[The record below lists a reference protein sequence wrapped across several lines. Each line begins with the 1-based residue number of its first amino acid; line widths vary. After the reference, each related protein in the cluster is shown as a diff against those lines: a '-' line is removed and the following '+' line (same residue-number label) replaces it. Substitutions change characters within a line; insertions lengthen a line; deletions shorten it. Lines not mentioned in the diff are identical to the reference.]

1 MTETNLTSKNTLEK
15 LKKTLE
21 NGGYTCV
28 LSDGEQ
34 TVTSTKRGISPLI
47 GLIESGKSFV
57 GFAAA
62 DKVVGRAAAL
72 LYALMGVTA
81 LYAGVISAGALEV
94 CNSNG
99 IYVEYGKS
107 VQYIINRN
115 GDGVCPME
123 QATAQ
128 ISDPLAAIEAI
139 KQRLAQLGA
148 SNIR

>member
-1 MTETNLTSKNTLEK
+1 MISNERLKALLAEENL
-15 LKKTLE
+15 
-21 NGGYTCV
+21 TCV
-28 LSDGEQ
+28 LSDGNRLIKSRE
-34 TVTSTKRGISPLI
+34 RGVKPLI
-47 GLIESGKSFV
+47 GFIESGKSFK
-57 GFAAA
+57 GFTAA
-62 DKVVGRAAAL
+62 DKVVGKAAAL

-128 ISDPLAAIEAI
+128 ISDPLAAFEAI

>member
-1 MTETNLTSKNTLEK
+1 MTETNLTSNIALEK
-15 LKKTLE
+15 LKKTLK

-28 LSDGEQ
+28 LSDGAQ
-34 TVTSTKRGISPLI
+34 TVTSTKRGVRPLTE
-47 GLIESGKSFV
+47 LIESGKSFV

-81 LYAGVISAGALEV
+81 LYAGVISAGALEA
-94 CNSNG
+94 CKTNG
-99 IYVEYGKS
+99 ISVEYGKA

-115 GDGVCPME
+115 GDGICPME
-123 QATAQ
+123 QAAAE
-128 ISDPLAAIEAI
+128 ISDPLAAFKAI

-148 SNIR
+148 SNII

>member
-1 MTETNLTSKNTLEK
+1 MAETNLTSNIALEK

-34 TVTSTKRGISPLI
+34 TVTSTKRGVSPLI
-47 GLIESGKSFV
+47 KLIESGKSFV

-81 LYAGVISAGALEV
+81 LYAGVISASALEV

-99 IYVEYGKS
+99 IYVEYGKA

-128 ISDPLAAIEAI
+128 ISDPLAAFKAI
-139 KQRLAQLGA
+139 KQRFAQLGA